1 MCVLFVVGVM
11 NLAWVGA
18 LTAFVMLE
26 KGGRFGVHAARA
38 GGLAMIAAGVL
49 LAARG

>member
-1 MCVLFVVGVM
+1 
-11 NLAWVGA
+11 
-18 LTAFVMLE
+18 MLE